1 MKPDWTVLENRL
13 NQCEAC
19 RLCETRTHV
28 VPGEGNRQAD
38 LLFIGEGPGG
48 QEDLQGRPFVGPAG
62 KLLDRMLAAIHLS
75 REEVYLANV
84 VKCRPPGNRNPA
96 DSEAEACL
104 PYLRWQVALIHPKL
118 IVCLGTVACRH
129 IIAPDAKV
137 SRCRGQFIQR
147 GAYEIFATYHP
158 AALLRDERLKLEA
171 WKDFQAIRDKLASL
185 QEEGSH
191 GRP

>member
-1 MKPDWTVLENRL
+1 MKPDWTVLEDRL

-38 LLFIGEGPGG
+38 LMFIGEGPGG

-84 VKCRPPGNRNPA
+84 VKC
-96 DSEAEACL
+96 
-104 PYLRWQVALIHPKL
+104 
-118 IVCLGTVACRH
+118 LGTVACRH
-129 IIAPDAKV
+129 VIAPDAKV

-147 GAYEIFATYHP
+147 GSYEIFATYHP

-171 WKDFQAIRDKLASL
+171 WKDFQAIRDKLASI
-185 QEEGSH
+185 QREGSH